1 MSARLPLAMLLPGR
15 PLPEGAVADPT
26 LRTVLGVLL
35 ALGILLFFTVLVSYR
50 WARAYRRMHLAKLQL
65 RFTNPASF
73 AEGLQKFAA
82 RAGLVE
88 GKDAQGRRLLQQPKY
103 RTLLGVNDVLVES
116 AGAESAN
123 VVGPAMFLRRLAAH
137 FPGARFL
144 TNPDDAGRASTVLRG
159 SLVALAVVVAVGAG
173 LGYLAPRVGPA
184 MREDSTSA
192 LRPGDV
198 NYPVYLTPQEAA
210 EGKQLELSLP
220 GKAQLVTVKIPK
232 GVTAGTRLRLR
243 GQGEAGKE
251 GSPAGDLY
259 LVISVR

>member
-1 MSARLPLAMLLPGR
+1 MVARALLATLVTGR

-35 ALGILLFFTVLVSYR
+35 ALGILLFFTVLLSYR
-50 WARAYRRMHLAKLQL
+50 LARAYRRMHLAKLQL
-65 RFTNPASF
+65 RFANPASF
-73 AEGLQKFAA
+73 AQGLQKFAA
-82 RAGLVE
+82 QAGLVE
-88 GKDAQGRRLLQQPKY
+88 GRDGQGRRLLQQPKY
-103 RTLLGVNDVLVES
+103 RALLGVNDVLVES

-123 VVGPAMFLRRLAAH
+123 LVGPAMFLRRLAAQ

-144 TNPDDAGRASTVLRG
+144 TNPDDAGRAATVLRL
-159 SLVALAVVVAVGAG
+159 SLLALAVVVAVGAG
-173 LGYLAPRVGPA
+173 LGYLAPKVGPA
-184 MREDSTSA
+184 MTVDKTSA

-220 GKAQLVTVKIPK
+220 GRAQLVRVKIPK
-232 GVTAGTRLRLR
+232 GVTSGTRLRLR
-243 GQGEAGKE
+243 GQGEAGQT
-251 GSPAGDLY
+251 GAPAGDLY